1 MTQNR
6 DDAGDNGQ
14 RQDGDDR
21 VSGDHAGEGGTDQR
35 ASDEQAARNRLDA
48 LRRAVALK
56 RLRATGAQANADAT
70 AIVRIDRDGPLPLS
84 WGQRRLW
91 FLHRLGGAGGD
102 AYRIGAALRLLGPL
116 RGDALQGTLSDLTA
130 RHEILRSRILDRDG
144 EPELTIVDAADF
156 ALAQSDLSGVG
167 DDGERESRLRELCG
181 EETGMPFDLQREAPM
196 RARLIRLGDD
206 DHVLVMTQHHIVS
219 DGWSIGILVRELAA
233 LYAARLDA
241 LPDPLPPLPLQYVDF
256 AAWQR
261 ERLHGDGF
269 DAALSAWRQ
278 VLDGA
283 PLLSTLPGDFA
294 RSGVA
299 RHRGARVVIGWPQTV
314 SAAVRALAA
323 RCGATPFAVI
333 LAAWNVLLAR
343 MSGQRDLVVGM
354 PVAHR
359 PRTELEGLIGFF
371 VDTLPVRVRLDEG
384 IGAERLVRAV
394 HDELLS
400 CFERQEVPFD
410 RIVDALRPQR
420 ALGHGPLFQTLVSLN
435 NTPSATLRLGRL
447 RIEDFP
453 LEQQTASH
461 DLVLNLSEAADG
473 LVGSLTYDAD
483 LYRHASVERWADYLQ
498 RLLLEMARDPAAPV
512 DALALLPSSERSLL
526 LEGFN
531 ATDRAYPPM
540 ATLHAGFEAQ
550 ARTTP
555 DAVAVE
561 FEGSQLTYAELNA
574 QANRLAHTL
583 LARGVRPDDRIGL
596 CVERGLA
603 MTVGLL
609 GILKSGAAYVPLD
622 PSLPAQRVQAMVADC
637 RPKLVLTDAAGAA
650 LLSAELL
657 ASEAVLRVDEPRSW
671 SGIETDPDA
680 QALGLK
686 PDHLAYVIYTSGS
699 TGTPKGAMNQHDG
712 VCNRLQWAR
721 EVFGVG
727 PDDRVLQKTPF
738 GFDVSVWEF
747 FLTWSVG
754 ARLVLARPGGHQDPA
769 YLSELIERSGTTV
782 LHFVP
787 SMLDAYLR
795 HGREGS
801 LSGVRAVLCSGEA
814 LSGELRDRFL
824 SAYPQVALYNLYGP
838 TEAAV
843 DVTWWTCAAGESG
856 AVPIGRPAPN
866 VRMYVLDSGL
876 RPVPLGAV
884 GELYIGGVQVGRG
897 YWNQPELTSH
907 RFIENPFV
915 TGDRLYRTG
924 DLGRWREDGA
934 LEYLGRNDFQVK
946 LRGFRIE
953 LGEIESALRQCEG
966 VREAVVSAHTDDG
979 GGEPRLVAYIEG
991 EPLQVAALRQALGER
1006 LPEYMVPALYVA
1018 VTQWPLSAN
1027 GKLDR
1032 SRLPTPDSA
1041 TYAQRD
1047 YAAPEGEAEQALA
1060 RIWSQ
1065 VLNVPR
1071 VGRHD
1076 NFFELGGD
1084 SMRILRLV
1092 EPLARAGWR
1101 LQVGDVFSAPE
1112 LSALAR
1118 RMTLDDASEAAVAV
1132 PPNLIPADA
1141 DRIEPHML
1149 PLIAL
1154 PQASID
1160 AIAAAVPGGASN
1172 IQDIYPLAP
1181 LQEGILFHHLLQTQ
1195 GDTYL
1200 LRAVIGFDSRAR
1212 LNGFLRELQ
1221 ATIDSHDVLRTV
1233 ACWEGVP
1240 EPVQVVLRRATLQL
1254 EQIAAQPGQT
1264 PRAALEAHTDPARL
1278 RLDLR
1283 HGPLL
1288 RAYAIADE
1296 GGEWLLALVNH
1307 HFISDHITLAAVVE
1321 EIAMRLAG
1329 KGAQLPAAVP
1339 FREFI
1344 ARARLS
1350 GSADHEAY
1358 FRRTLGDVEEPTA
1371 PFAILDVRDAGAAA
1385 TESRQPL
1392 REELA
1397 LRLHRLARARGVP
1410 LSAFLHAAWALTLAA
1425 CTGRRD
1431 VVFGSV
1437 LSGRMREAGAA
1448 RALGVFINTLP
1459 LRIALDGVD
1468 ANALVERT
1476 RQALAELLRHEQA
1489 SLALAQ
1495 RCSGVEAPLPLFT
1508 ALLNVRHAGSGS
1520 ELDSQ
1525 PDQQAN
1531 AGLQGLRVHAGRER
1545 SNYPLTLS
1553 VDLAGQAITLVAMCA
1568 PGIDAAA
1575 MAERYAY
1582 AIERLLAAVE
1592 CDDPTPA
1599 HALPVL
1605 PPRERARLV
1614 DEFNATAVPYRR
1626 DDLIHAGFER
1636 QARLRSDA
1644 IAVIADGG
1652 SCSYGELNA
1661 RANRIAHRLLAMGV
1675 RPGERIAICAERG
1688 VAMVAALLGILKAG
1702 GAYVPLDPAYPPDRL
1717 AYMLEDAAPVA
1728 LLADGH
1734 LLDDPGVLGLAA
1746 LDASDPPM
1754 QVLRLD
1760 DERAVAAYPDHDPD
1774 AASLG
1779 IVSDQLAY
1787 VIYTSGSTGLPKGV
1801 MVQHRPAVNLFEWVE
1816 RSFGVGADDTLL
1828 FTTSLCFDLSV
1839 YDLFGILGSGGRVRV
1854 ATREEVADPRAL
1866 IRILREER
1874 IAFWDSAPAVFAQL
1888 VPFLQDGVQSP
1899 WLRLAFFSGDWIALE
1914 LPDAVRAAF
1923 PNCQPIGLG
1932 GATEAVV
1939 WSNYFPIG
1947 RVDPAWPS
1955 IPYGRPIQNARYYVL
1970 DADLNPVPEG
1980 VAGDLYIGG
1989 ECLSAGYFRREALTA
2004 ERYLSD
2010 PFVAHD
2016 PQARM
2021 YRTGDRARHR
2031 GDGQLEFLGRLDS
2044 QVKIRGF
2051 RIELGEIEAQLLD
2064 ADDAHA
2070 ALVEV
2075 REFAPGDRRL
2085 VAYVVPV
2092 DPAAWS
2098 AAATRDRLATRL
2110 PDYMMPSAFVVLD
2123 ALPLTSNGKVD
2134 RAALP
2139 MPDGQDTVV
2148 RRAYAAPRG
2157 EDETALAEAWSAVLG
2172 IDEIGRHDSFFE
2184 LGGHSL
2190 SAIALIERLRHG
2202 GRVLD
2207 VRAVF
2212 DTPELARMAARLRT
2226 LDGTQA
2232 SDAFAADA
2240 SGIAVDTTR
2249 IEPHMLD
2256 LVVLDQAR
2264 IDAVVAVVDGG
2275 AGNVQDMYP
2284 LAPLQEGILFH
2295 HLLGG
2300 SGDAYL
2306 LRTVIA
2312 FDSDAQADAFLDA
2325 LQAVIDRHD
2334 ILRTALH
2341 WEGVETPLQVVRR
2354 QAVLPRIDHGR
2365 MADAQAATAA
2375 LLAATDPDRTRLDL
2389 RRAPLL
2395 AAHRVHAADSGECL
2409 LGLLAHHAVCDHVTL
2424 AMMMRE
2430 VLALMSGDALP
2441 RPLPYRRFI
2450 AHTLS
2455 VPRQAHEAYFR
2466 ARLADLAE
2474 PTLPFGAT
2482 DVRGD
2487 GSALREAT
2495 ERLPRALSEALR
2507 ARAQRIGVLPA
2518 ALFHLAWARVLAACV
2533 DRDDVVFGT
2542 VLSGRLQGVAGSD
2555 RALGVFINTLPVRVR
2570 LHASDVGADAAANVD
2585 AALRSMQDE
2594 LNALLAH
2601 EQAPL
2606 SLAQRCSAVAPPTPL
2621 FSSLLNYRRGEAADA
2636 RAAEALARQGIRL
2649 VAGGERTNYPIAIAV
2664 DDTDEG
2670 FSILAQCSNS
2680 AAAADPGRLIG
2691 YLRTAL
2697 EVLASDQGADGVLPS
2712 SERSL
2717 LLETFNATDRAYP
2730 PMATLHAGFEAQAR
2744 TAPDAVAV
2752 EFEGSQLTYGELN
2765 AQANR
2770 LAHTLLAHGVR
2781 PDDRIGLCVERGLAM
2796 TVGLLGI
2803 LKSGA
2808 AYVPLDPSLP
2818 AQRVQAMVD
2827 DCRPR
2832 LVLADAVGAALLAAD
2847 SPASETM
2854 LRLDEPESW
2863 SLIETDPD
2871 ARALGLKPDHLAY
2884 VIYTSGS
2891 TGTPKGAMNQ
2901 HDGVCN
2907 RLQWAREVFGVG
2919 PNDRVLQKTPFGF
2932 DVSVWEFFLT
2942 WSVGARLV
2950 LARPGGHQD
2959 PAYLSELIE
2968 RSGTT
2973 VLHFVPSMLDAY
2985 LRHGREGSLSNV
2997 RAVLC
3002 SGEALSGELRD
3013 RFLSAYP
3020 QVALHNLY
3028 GPTEA
3033 AVDVTW
3039 WTCEAGDSGA
3049 VPIGRPAPNVRM
3061 YVLDSGLRPV
3071 PLGAVGELYI
3081 GGVQVGRGYWNQP
3094 ELTSQRF
3101 IDSPFVAGDRLY
3113 RTGDLGRWRE
3123 DGALEYLGRNDFQVK
3138 LRGFRIEL
3146 GEIETALRQCEGV
3159 REAVLCAHAD
3169 GSGEPRLVA
3178 YVEGEPLQ
3186 VAALR
3191 QMLSERLPEYMVP
3204 ALYVAVAEWPLS
3216 ANGKLDRSRLPAP
3229 DSVAYAQRDYAEPEG
3244 EAEQALARI
3253 WSQVLNVSRVGR
3265 HDNFFELG
3273 GDSIRSI
3280 AVVAKAR
3287 EQAMEF
3293 SIADLFRTPT
3303 IAELSPGVRSVE
3315 ASTER
3320 LRPRALTAADTARLP
3335 DGIEAAYAATLLQQG
3350 MIFHAQ
3356 LARAEGAY
3364 HDVFSYELELP
3375 GWSET
3380 SMREALDAAMR
3391 RHPALRTGFV
3401 HGGYSEPLQL
3411 VHARAP
3417 VPLEVVDLR
3426 PQDANARAAT
3436 VAAFVARERGRDF
3449 DLERPPLWRV
3459 FVHRLD
3465 ERRIQYTM
3473 SFHHAILD
3481 GWSVA
3486 LMQTEV
3492 FAGYLRALTGGDT
3505 GQPEPRRL
3513 QVSPADAVALEQAA
3527 LDDPRQAAFW
3537 RSALEGFQR
3546 GVLPAHD
3553 AGAHASGSYHA
3564 EALEISADHERG
3576 LRDLANTLGVPVRTL
3591 LLSVHLRVLASLC
3604 GGQDVTT
3611 GLVSN
3616 VRPESADGDRALGLF
3631 LNTLPLRARMAPG
3644 RWRDLVLQVRE
3655 AELGAIE
3662 HRYYPY
3668 FRLHREQGGEAL
3680 FETIFNYVN
3689 FHAYDALEN
3698 AGLRLLGS
3706 RVHEW
3711 TGYPLDV
3718 SFSHTGG
3725 RLLLQVIVDPA
3736 RLSPTQAARIA
3747 GYLREAI
3754 GALVSRPDAD
3764 HAAHRLYAP
3773 DEAERLRGWEQ
3784 GPTLPDDDA
3793 PATVHA
3799 GVEARVRACPDSDAI
3814 VDGERRLSYAELDA
3828 GAERVARR
3836 LRALGAGPGRYV
3848 ALVMG
3853 RGADQIVAML
3863 GVLKAGAAYVPIDPV
3878 YPDARIADMLADCGP
3893 AVAIAQAA
3901 IMERWGRVAG
3911 GEDIPLLLI
3920 EDACAPIE
3928 AMDTL
3933 SDMDAAA
3940 SASDAAYVI
3949 YTSGS
3954 TGRPK
3959 GVVVEHRNVVHLIR
3973 NHLIRCGLSAED
3985 RVMHYAS
3992 CSFDTSVEEI
4002 FPALWAGATI
4012 VVRPAALV
4020 VPDADFE
4027 RFLRDQRISVAD
4039 LPTAFWHRWVQASTR
4054 GDLDRPAIGSDLRLV
4069 VVGGEKAEPA
4079 ALAQWRDLPA
4089 TAATRWL
4096 NTYGPTEATVY
4107 ATAHAL
4113 DCAAAAQAWD
4123 GGIGRPIAGVRVRV
4137 VDAYGQTAPVGAAGE
4152 LWIGGDGV
4160 ARGYLDRPALTDEKF
4175 LRDADGSRWY
4185 RSGDIARWR
4194 HDGHLEFLGRDD
4206 GQTKLRGYR
4215 IELGEIEAALLAC
4228 SAVRDA
4234 AVTVRRDGDGEPR
4247 IVAYVVL
4254 ASDQAMDTRGLRDA
4268 LAARLPEYMLP
4279 AAFVALESIPLLASG
4294 KLDKAALPAPTGA
4307 AGLVAYAAPAA
4318 GVESAIAAIWSEML
4332 GVERVGRDDHFFEL
4346 GGHSLMIVG
4355 MIERLREQGIVLD
4368 VQTVFAVPRLAEL
4381 AARAIEASTAD
4392 SDVASA
4398 PSNPLQ
4404 AGAQRIVPA
4413 LLPLVD
4419 MDQADIDALVAAVPG
4434 GADNIQD
4441 VYPLGT
4447 LQTGI
4452 LFHHLIQREGDPY
4465 LLRYVVRID
4474 GRARLDSLLAH
4485 LQHVIDRHDALR
4497 TGVHWESLLQP
4508 VQVVQ
4513 RRAQLPAI
4521 ELQLDAAED
4530 GTEQMFRLTD
4540 PRVARKDLRIA
4551 PLLEARYARD
4561 PGNAADGWL
4570 LAILVH
4576 HMVSDHV
4583 SQNLILGEVDLLL
4596 RDRADLLQ
4604 PPAPYR
4610 DFIAAQR
4617 STSAAEQRRYFE
4629 ERFADFV
4636 EPTIVFGVPEVRGSG
4651 HSVVAVHEPV
4661 SPALAAGVRANA
4673 QRLGVAPAVL
4683 FHIAWARCLSVLT
4696 GSGDVAF
4703 GTVLSGRLQ
4712 GIRGSG
4718 RAMGV
4723 FINTLPVRFQLDG
4736 LSLRAAVELAFGE
4749 LSAILRHEQAP
4760 LALAQRCSP
4769 TGSRSPLFNTL
4780 FNYRHS
4786 PIGDAQQLARA
4797 RETWQ
4802 GIELVLG
4809 EERTNYPVAVS
4820 VDDQG
4825 AGHGFVVSVQCVA
4838 GIDPAAVCM
4847 MMQTAMANLVAAL
4860 ASDPERALSSIAI
4873 DAGLDGDAS
4882 TTVANN
4888 EVSA

>member
-21 VSGDHAGEGGTDQR
+21 VRGDHAGDGVADQGG
-35 ASDEQAARNRLDA
+35 AGEHAARNRLDA

-56 RLRATGAQANADAT
+56 RLRATSAQTDADAT
-70 AIVRIDRDGPLPLS
+70 GIARIDRDGALPLS

-116 RGDALQGTLSDLTA
+116 RGDALQGALSDLTA

-156 ALAQSDLSGVG
+156 ALAQSDLSGVA
-167 DDGERESRLRELCG
+167 DAGERESRLRELCA
-181 EETGMPFDLQREAPM
+181 EEAGMPFDLQREAPM
-196 RARLIRLGDD
+196 RARLIRLADE

-219 DGWSIGILVRELAA
+219 DAWSIGIAVRELAT
-233 LYAARLDA
+233 LYAARLDGA
-241 LPDPLPPLPLQYVDF
+241 PCPLPPLPLQYVDF

-261 ERLHGDGF
+261 GRLHGEGF
-269 DAALSAWRQ
+269 EAALSAWKQ
-278 VLDGA
+278 ALDGA
-283 PLLSTLPGDFA
+283 PLLSTLPGDVA

-299 RHRGARVVIGWPQTV
+299 RHRGARVVIDWPQAV
-314 SAAVRALAA
+314 SAAVRSLAS

-371 VDTLPVRVRLDEG
+371 VDTLPVRLRLDEG
-384 IGAERLVRAV
+384 IDAGRLVRAV
-394 HDELLS
+394 HEELLA

-410 RIVDALRPQR
+410 RIVDAVRPQR

-435 NTPSATLRLGRL
+435 NTPSATLQLGRL

-461 DLVLNLSEAADG
+461 DLVLNLSETADG

-483 LYRHASVERWADYLQ
+483 LYRHGSVERWADYLQ

-512 DALALLPSSERSLL
+512 DMLALLPPSERSLL
-526 LEGFN
+526 LEEFN
-531 ATDRAYPPM
+531 ATDRVYPPLP
-540 ATLHAGFEAQ
+540 TLHAGFEAQ
-550 ARTTP
+550 ARTAP

-561 FEGSQLTYAELNA
+561 FEGSQLTYGELNA

-583 LARGVRPDDRIGL
+583 LAQGVRPDDRIGL

-603 MTVGLL
+603 MTIGLL

-622 PSLPAQRVQAMVADC
+622 PSLPAQRVRAMVSDC
-637 RPKLVLTDAAGAA
+637 RTRLVLADAAGAQ
-650 LLSAELL
+650 LLQQL
-657 ASEAVLRVDEPRSW
+657 SEAVLRLDEPESW
-671 SGIETDPDA
+671 SLVETDPDA

-721 EVFGVG
+721 EVFGLSSQ
-727 PDDRVLQKTPF
+727 DRVLQKTPF

-747 FLTWSVG
+747 FLTWTVG

-795 HGREGS
+795 HAREGS

-824 SAYPQVALYNLYGP
+824 SAYPQVELHNLYGP

-843 DVTWWTCAAGESG
+843 DVTWWTCTAGESG

-866 VRMYVLDSGL
+866 VRMYVLDGGL

-897 YWNQPELTSH
+897 YWNQPELTSQ
-907 RFIENPFV
+907 RFIDSPFV
-915 TGDRLYRTG
+915 AGDRLYRTG

-934 LEYLGRNDFQVK
+934 LDYLGRNDFQVK

-966 VREAVVSAHTDDG
+966 VREAVVCAHADG
-979 GGEPRLVAYIEG
+979 SGEPRLVAYIEG
-991 EPLQVAALRQALGER
+991 EPLQVAELRQALGAR

-1018 VTQWPLSAN
+1018 VSQWPLSAN

-1032 SRLPTPDSA
+1032 SRLPAPDSA
-1041 TYAQRD
+1041 AYAQRD
-1047 YAAPEGEAEQALA
+1047 YAEPEGKAEQALA

-1071 VGRHD
+1071 IGRHD

-1092 EPLARAGWR
+1092 EPLSREGWR

-1112 LSALAR
+1112 LAALAR
-1118 RMTLDDASEAAVAV
+1118 CMTVDDASEPAVAV

-1141 DRIEPHML
+1141 EYIEPHML

-1154 PQASID
+1154 SQAGID
-1160 AIAAAVPGGASN
+1160 AIAAAVPGGARN

-1212 LNGFLRELQ
+1212 LDGFLRELQ

-1240 EPVQVVLRRATLQL
+1240 EPVQVVLRRASLPL
-1254 EQIAAQPGQT
+1254 EEIAAVPGQT
-1264 PRAALEAHTDPARL
+1264 PRAALEAHTDPSRL

-1283 HGPLL
+1283 QGPLL

-1307 HFISDHITLAAVVE
+1307 HFISDHITLAAVVD

-1344 ARARLS
+1344 ARTRLS

-1371 PFAILDVRDAGAAA
+1371 PFAIVDVRDAGAAA
-1385 TESRQPL
+1385 TEVRHPL
-1392 REELA
+1392 REEIA
-1397 LRLHRLARARGVP
+1397 LRLHRLARARGLP
-1410 LSAFLHAAWALTLAA
+1410 LSAFLHAAWAMTLAA

-1459 LRIALDGVD
+1459 LRIALEGVD
-1468 ANALVERT
+1468 ANALIERT

-1508 ALLNVRHAGSGS
+1508 ALLNVRHGGPGS
-1520 ELDSQ
+1520 ELESELGHE
-1525 PDQQAN
+1525 AN

-1545 SNYPLTLS
+1545 SNYPLTVS

-1614 DEFNATAVPYRR
+1614 DTFNATAAPYRR

-1636 QARLRSDA
+1636 QARLRPDA
-1644 IAVIADGG
+1644 IALIADGRTCG
-1652 SCSYGELNA
+1652 YGELNA

-1675 RPGERIAICAERG
+1675 RPGERVAICAERG

-1728 LLADGH
+1728 LVADGR
-1734 LLDDPGVLGLAA
+1734 LLDDPGVLGQAA
-1746 LDASDPPM
+1746 FDASDPPM

-1760 DERAVAAYPDHDPD
+1760 DERALAGYCDRDPD
-1774 AASLG
+1774 AAALG

-1801 MVQHRPAVNLFEWVE
+1801 MVQHRPAINLFEWVE

-1839 YDLFGILGSGGRVRV
+1839 YDLFGILASGGRVRV

-1866 IRILREER
+1866 VRILREER
-1874 IAFWDSAPAVFAQL
+1874 ITFWDSAPAVFAQL
-1888 VPFLQDGVQSP
+1888 VPYLHDGVQSP

-1923 PNCQPIGLG
+1923 PNCRPIGLG

-1980 VAGDLYIGG
+1980 VPGDLYIGG

-2010 PFVAHD
+2010 PFLAHD

-2031 GDGQLEFLGRLDS
+2031 GDGELEFLGRLDS

-2064 ADDAHA
+2064 AGDAHA

-2098 AAATRDRLATRL
+2098 AAATRDRLAARL
-2110 PDYMMPSAFVVLD
+2110 PDYMMPSAFVLLD
-2123 ALPLTSNGKVD
+2123 ALPLTANGKVD

-2139 MPDGQDTVV
+2139 MPEGQDAVV
-2148 RRAYAAPRG
+2148 RRAYAAPQG
-2157 EDETALAEAWSAVLG
+2157 IEETILAEAWAAVLG
-2172 IDEIGRHDSFFE
+2172 IDAVGRHDSFFE

-2202 GRVLD
+2202 GRALD

-2212 DTPELARMAARLRT
+2212 DTPELARMAARLRA
-2226 LDGTQA
+2226 LDSAQA
-2232 SDAFAADA
+2232 SDALAADT
-2240 SGIAVDTTR
+2240 SGIAVDAAR
-2249 IEPHMLD
+2249 IEPQMLD
-2256 LVVLDQAR
+2256 LVTLDQAR
-2264 IDAVVAVVDGG
+2264 IDTLVAAVDGG
-2275 AGNVQDMYP
+2275 VGNVQDIYP

-2312 FDSDAQADAFLDA
+2312 LDSDAQADAFLDA

-2341 WEGVETPLQVVRR
+2341 WEGVEAPLQVVRR
-2354 QAVLPRIDHGR
+2354 QATLPRIDHGR

-2375 LLAATDPDRTRLDL
+2375 LLVATDPDRIRLDL

-2395 AAHRVHAADSGECL
+2395 AAHRVQVADSGECL

-2430 VLALMSGDALP
+2430 VLALMSGDELP

-2474 PTLPFGAT
+2474 PTLPFGAS

-2487 GSALREAT
+2487 GSALREAS
-2495 ERLPRALSEALR
+2495 ERLPSALSEALR

-2570 LHASDVGADAAANVD
+2570 LNDPGIGADDAASGD
-2585 AALRSMQDE
+2585 AALRAMQDE

-2636 RAAEALARQGIRL
+2636 RAAEALARQGMRL

-2670 FSILAQCSNS
+2670 FSILAQCSHS
-2680 AAAADPGRLIG
+2680 AAAADPRRLIG

-2697 EVLASDQGADGVLPS
+2697 EALASGQRVDDVLPLA
-2712 SERSL
+2712 ERSL
-2717 LLETFNATDRAYP
+2717 LLDEFNATDRVYP
-2730 PMATLHAGFEAQAR
+2730 PLPTLHAGFEAQAR

-2765 AQANR
+2765 ARANR
-2770 LAHTLLAHGVR
+2770 LAHTLLAQGVR
-2781 PDDRIGLCVERGLAM
+2781 PDDRIGLCVERSLAM
-2796 TVGLLGI
+2796 TIGLLGI

-2818 AQRVQAMVD
+2818 AQRVRAMMV

-2832 LVLADAVGAALLAAD
+2832 LVLADAAGAQLLEQL
-2847 SPASETM
+2847 SEAV

-2863 SLIETDPD
+2863 SLVETDPD
-2871 ARALGLKPDHLAY
+2871 AQALGLKPDHLAY

-2907 RLQWAREVFGVG
+2907 RLHWAREAFGVG
-2919 PNDRVLQKTPFGF
+2919 PSDRVLQKTPFGF

-2942 WSVGARLV
+2942 WTVGARLV

-2985 LRHGREGSLSNV
+2985 LRHAREGSLSGV

-3020 QVALHNLY
+3020 QVELHNLY

-3039 WTCEAGDSGA
+3039 WTCTAGESGA

-3061 YVLDSGLRPV
+3061 YVLDGGLRPV

-3101 IDSPFVAGDRLY
+3101 VESPFIAGDRLY

-3138 LRGFRIEL
+3138 LRGYRIEL
-3146 GEIETALRQCEGV
+3146 GEIESALRQCDGV
-3159 REAVLCAHAD
+3159 REAVVCAHAD

-3178 YVEGEPLQ
+3178 YIEGEPLQ
-3186 VAALR
+3186 VAELR
-3191 QMLSERLPEYMVP
+3191 QALGARLPEYMVP
-3204 ALYVAVAEWPLS
+3204 ALYVAVTQWPLS

-3229 DSVAYAQRDYAEPEG
+3229 DSATYAQRDYAEPEG

-3253 WSQVLNVSRVGR
+3253 WSQVLNVPRVGR

-3287 EQAMEF
+3287 EHAMEF

-3303 IAELSPGVRSVE
+3303 IADLSLGVRAVE
-3315 ASTER
+3315 VSAER
-3320 LRPRALTAADTARLP
+3320 PQPRALTASDAARLP

-3375 GWSET
+3375 SWSET
-3380 SMREALDAAMR
+3380 SMREALDAVTR
-3391 RHPALRTGFV
+3391 RHRALRTGFV

-3411 VHARAP
+3411 VYAQAR

-3426 PQDANARAAT
+3426 AQDADARAAT
-3436 VAAFVARERGRDF
+3436 VAAFVAHERGRDF

-3459 FVHRLD
+3459 FVHLLD

-3492 FAGYLRALTGGDT
+3492 FTGYLRALAGGDAVLS
-3505 GQPEPRRL
+3505 EPRPL

-3537 RSALEGFQR
+3537 RTALEGFQR

-3553 AGAHASGSYHA
+3553 GSAHAPGGYHA
-3564 EALEISADHERG
+3564 EALEIPEDHERG

-3604 GGQDVTT
+3604 GSRDVTT

-3616 VRPESADGDRALGLF
+3616 VRPEIADGDRALGLF
-3631 LNTLPLRARMAPG
+3631 LNTLPLRAQMAPG
-3644 RWRDLVLQVRE
+3644 RWRDLVLRVRE

-3668 FRLHREQGGEAL
+3668 FRLHREQGGEPL

-3736 RLSPTQAARIA
+3736 RLSPAQAGRIA
-3747 GYLREAI
+3747 GYLRDAI
-3754 GALVSRPDAD
+3754 AALVARSDAD
-3764 HAAHRLYAP
+3764 HAEYRLCAP
-3773 DEAERLRGWEQ
+3773 DDAERLRAWER
-3784 GPTLPDDDA
+3784 GPSLPDDDA

-3799 GVEARVRACPDSDAI
+3799 GVEARARACPDRDAI
-3814 VDGERRLSYAELDA
+3814 VDGDRTLSYAELDA

-3848 ALVMG
+3848 ALIMG
-3853 RGADQIVAML
+3853 RGVDQIVAML
-3863 GVLKAGAAYVPIDPV
+3863 GVLKSGAAYVPIDPV
-3878 YPDARIADMLADCGP
+3878 YPDARIADMLADCRP
-3893 AVAIAQAA
+3893 TVVIAQDAIAQ
-3901 IMERWGRVAG
+3901 RWGRVAG
-3911 GEDIPLLLI
+3911 DVDAPLLII
-3920 EDACAPIE
+3920 EDACAP
-3928 AMDTL
+3928 
-3933 SDMDAAA
+3933 SDATDALGDGGAAA

-3973 NHLIRCGLSAED
+3973 NHVIQCGLVAAD

-4012 VVRPAALV
+4012 VVRPATLV

-4027 RFLRDQRISVAD
+4027 QFLRDQRISVAD
-4039 LPTAFWHRWVQASTR
+4039 LPTAFWHRWVQASAR
-4054 GDLDRPAIGSDLRLV
+4054 GNGEGPAMGPDLRLV

-4079 ALAQWRDLPA
+4079 ALAQWRALPA
-4089 TAATRWL
+4089 AAATRWL

-4113 DCAAAAQAWD
+4113 NCAAAPRAWD
-4123 GGIGRPIAGVRVRV
+4123 GGIGRPIAGVHVRI
-4137 VDAYGQTAPVGAAGE
+4137 VDAYGQVAPVGAAGE

-4175 LRDADGSRWY
+4175 LRDVDGLRWY

-4228 SAVRDA
+4228 PQVRDA
-4234 AVTVRRDGDGEPR
+4234 AVTVRSDGDGEPR
-4247 IVAYVVL
+4247 IVAYVVP
-4254 ASDQAMDTRGLRDA
+4254 APGETMDTRGLRDA
-4268 LAARLPEYMLP
+4268 LAAQLPEYMLP
-4279 AAFVALESIPLLASG
+4279 AAFVALDSIPLLASG
-4294 KLDKAALPAPTGA
+4294 KLDKAALPAPSGT
-4307 AGLVAYAAPAA
+4307 AGLAAYAAPAA
-4318 GVESAIAAIWSEML
+4318 GVESAIAAIWSDML

-4355 MIERLREQGIVLD
+4355 MIERLREQGIALD

-4381 AARAIEASTAD
+4381 AARALQASTAD
-4392 SDVASA
+4392 ADVASA

-4513 RRAQLPAI
+4513 RRAQLPVI

-4540 PRVARKDLRIA
+4540 PRVARKDLRVA

-4561 PGNAADGWL
+4561 PGDRSDGWL

-4617 STSAAEQRRYFE
+4617 STSADEQRRYFE
-4629 ERFADFV
+4629 QRFADFV

-4661 SPALAAGVRANA
+4661 SPVLAAGVRANA

-4683 FHIAWARCLSVLT
+4683 FHIAWARCLAVLS

-4723 FINTLPVRFQLDG
+4723 FINTLPVRFRLDG

-4786 PIGDAQQLARA
+4786 PIGDEQQLARA

-4838 GIDPAAVCM
+4838 GIDPAAVCA

-4873 DAGLDGDAS
+4873 DAESDGDAS
-4882 TTVANN
+4882 AAVSDN
-4888 EVSA
+4888 EAIA

>member
-6 DDAGDNGQ
+6 GDAGDTGPLTGQ
-14 RQDGDDR
+14 GVAAHERTGPDPIEPGRPEPGRTEPAEDR
-21 VSGDHAGEGGTDQR
+21 LE
-35 ASDEQAARNRLDA
+35 A

-56 RLRATGAQANADAT
+56 RLRAGARAAPTPDG
-70 AIVRIDRDGPLPLS
+70 AIAPIDRDGALPLS

-91 FLHRLGGAGGD
+91 FLHRLGGGDD
-102 AYRIGAALRLLGPL
+102 AYRIGAALRLRGPL
-116 RGDALQGTLSDLTA
+116 REDALQGALSDVTA
-130 RHEILRSRILDRDG
+130 RHEILRSRILDRGG
-144 EPELTIVDAADF
+144 EPELSIVAAADF
-156 ALAQSDLSGVG
+156 ALARSDLA
-167 DDGERESRLRELCG
+167 DIDPAERESRLHRLC
-181 EETGMPFDLQREAPM
+181 EEEAGLPFDLQHEPPM
-196 RARLIRLGDD
+196 RARLIRLDEQ
-206 DHVLVMTQHHIVS
+206 DHVLVLTQHHIVS
-219 DGWSIGILVRELAA
+219 DGWSIGILVREVAA
-233 LYAARLDA
+233 LYAARLHGA
-241 LPDPLPPLPLQYVDF
+241 PASLAPLAVQYLDF
-256 AAWQR
+256 AAW
-261 ERLHGDGF
+261 ERGRLRGEAF
-269 DAALSAWRQ
+269 DAALSAWTQ
-278 VLDGA
+278 ALDGA
-283 PLLSTLPGDFA
+283 PALSTLPGDSA
-294 RSGVA
+294 RPALA
-299 RHRGARVVIGWPQTV
+299 RHRGARVIVRWPQSV
-314 SAAVRALAA
+314 SAAVRALAT
-323 RCGATPFAVI
+323 RCGATPYAVI
-333 LAAWNVLLAR
+333 LAAWTVLLAR

-371 VDTLPVRVRLDEG
+371 VDTLPVRTRLADG
-384 IGAERLVRAV
+384 IAAQALVRAV
-394 HDELLS
+394 HQELLA
-400 CFERQEVPFD
+400 CLERQDVPFD
-410 RIVDALRPQR
+410 RIVDAVRPQR
-420 ALGHGPLFQTLVSLN
+420 ALGHSPLFQTLVSLN
-435 NTPSATLRLGRL
+435 NTPAATLRLGEL
-447 RIEDFP
+447 RIDEFA
-453 LEQQTASH
+453 LEPRSASH
-461 DLVLNLSEAADG
+461 DLILNLSESADG
-473 LVGSLTYDAD
+473 FAGGLVYDAD
-483 LYRHASVERWADYLQ
+483 LYRRSSVERWAGYLE
-498 RLLLEMARDPAAPV
+498 RLLLEMADAPATPV
-512 DALALLPSSERSLL
+512 DALTLLPPSERKRL
-526 LEGFN
+526 LEDFN
-531 ATDRAYPPM
+531 ATERAYPPL

-550 ARTTP
+550 ARSNP
-555 DAVAVE
+555 DAIAVE
-561 FEGSQLTYAELNA
+561 FEGTQLSYGELNA

-583 LARGVRPDDRIGL
+583 LAQGVRPDDRIGL

-609 GILKSGAAYVPLD
+609 GILKAGAAYVPLD
-622 PSLPAQRVQAMVADC
+622 PSWPAQRVQAMRADC
-637 RPKLVLTDAAGAA
+637 EPRLVLADAAGAA
-650 LLSAELL
+650 VVGQGT
-657 ASEAVLRVDEPRSW
+657 VLRLDQPAAW
-671 SGIETDPDA
+671 SAQETDPDA
-680 QALGLK
+680 QALGLT
-686 PDHLAYVIYTSGS
+686 PQHLAYVIYTSGS

-721 EVFGVG
+721 EVFGL
-727 PDDRVLQKTPF
+727 DARDRVLQKTPF

-747 FLTWSVG
+747 FLTWTVG

-769 YLSELIERSGTTV
+769 YLAELIETSGTTV

-787 SMLDAYLR
+787 SMLDVYLR
-795 HGREGS
+795 HARPGS
-801 LSGVRAVLCSGEA
+801 LAGVRAVLCSGEA

-824 SAYPQVALYNLYGP
+824 SAFPQVALHNLYGP

-843 DVTWWTCAAGESG
+843 DVTWWTCKAGEQG
-856 AVPIGRPAPN
+856 PVPIGHPAAN

-897 YWNQPELTSH
+897 YLNRPELSAE
-907 RFIENPFV
+907 RFIDSPFV
-915 TGDRLYRTG
+915 AGDRLYRTG
-924 DLGRWREDGA
+924 DLARWRDDGA
-934 LEYLGRNDFQVK
+934 LDYLGRNDFQVK
-946 LRGFRIE
+946 LRGLRIE
-953 LGEIESALRQCEG
+953 LGEIESALRQCAG
-966 VREAVVSAHTDDG
+966 VREAVVSAQADG
-979 GGEPRLVAYIEG
+979 SGEPRLVAYVEC
-991 EPLQVAALRQALGER
+991 ERLDVPALRQALGAV
-1006 LPEYMVPALYVA
+1006 LPDYMVPSLYVA
-1018 VTQWPLSAN
+1018 MAQWPLSAN

-1032 SRLPTPDSA
+1032 SRLP
-1041 TYAQRD
+1041 
-1047 YAAPEGEAEQALA
+1047 APEAGAYVQREYAEPEGAAEQALA
-1060 RIWSQ
+1060 QVWSQ
-1065 VLNVPR
+1065 VLDVPQ

-1092 EPLARAGWR
+1092 EPLAQAGWR
-1101 LQVGDVFSAPE
+1101 LQVGDVFAAPE
-1112 LSALAR
+1112 LAALAR
-1118 RMTLDDASEAAVAV
+1118 RMTPDAAEPALVV
-1132 PPNLIPADA
+1132 PPNRIPDDA
-1141 DRIEPHML
+1141 ERIEPGML
-1149 PLIAL
+1149 PLIEL
-1154 PQASID
+1154 SQAGID
-1160 AIAAAVPGGASN
+1160 AIAAAVPGGARN

-1181 LQEGILFHHLLQTQ
+1181 LQEGILFHHLLQTR

-1200 LRAVIGFDSRAR
+1200 LRALIGFDSRAC
-1212 LNGFLRELQ
+1212 LDGFLRELQ

-1240 EPVQVVLRRATLQL
+1240 EPVQVVLRRARLSL
-1254 EQIAAQPGQT
+1254 EELAPVPGQA
-1264 PRAALEAHTDPARL
+1264 PRASLETHTDPTRL

-1283 HGPLL
+1283 QGPLL
-1288 RAYAIADE
+1288 RAYATPDE
-1296 GGEWLLALVNH
+1296 HGGWLLALVNH

-1321 EIAMRLAG
+1321 EIGMRLAG
-1329 KGAQLPAAVP
+1329 RAGELPAAVP
-1339 FREFI
+1339 FRNFV
-1344 ARARLS
+1344 ARARLA
-1350 GSADHEAY
+1350 GSAGHEAY
-1358 FRRTLGDVEEPTA
+1358 FRRRLGDVEEPTA

-1385 TESRQPL
+1385 TESRLPL
-1392 REELA
+1392 REEVA

-1410 LSAFLHAAWALTLAA
+1410 VSAFLHAAWAMTLAA

-1459 LRIALDGVD
+1459 LRIVLDGGD
-1468 ANALVERT
+1468 AVALVEHT
-1476 RQALAELLRHEQA
+1476 REALAELLRHEQA

-1495 RCSGVEAPLPLFT
+1495 RCSGVEAPMPLFT
-1508 ALLNVRHAGSGS
+1508 ALLNVRHGAAEAGG
-1520 ELDSQ
+1520 D
-1525 PDQQAN
+1525 
-1531 AGLQGLRVHAGRER
+1531 AGLQGLRLHAGRER

-1553 VDLAGQAITLVAMCA
+1553 VDLAGHAVALVAMCA

-1575 MAERYAY
+1575 MAERYAC

-1592 CDDPTPA
+1592 SGDPTPA

-1605 PPRERARLV
+1605 PAPERAQLV
-1614 DEFNATAVPYRR
+1614 DAFNATAVAYRR
-1626 DDLIHAGFER
+1626 DDLIHSGFER
-1636 QARLRSDA
+1636 QARLRPDA
-1644 IAVIADGG
+1644 VAVIAGG
-1652 SCSYGELNA
+1652 QACGYGELNA
-1661 RANRIAHRLLAMGV
+1661 RANRIAHRLLAMGL
-1675 RPGERIAICAERG
+1675 RPGERVAICAERG
-1688 VAMVAALLGILKAG
+1688 IAMVAALLGILKAG
-1702 GAYVPLDPAYPPDRL
+1702 GAYLPLDPAYPPNRL
-1717 AYMLEDAAPVA
+1717 AYMLEDGAPAV
-1728 LLADGH
+1728 LVADGH
-1734 LLDDPGVLGLAA
+1734 LLDDPAVLGSAVPETIRAQL
-1746 LDASDPPM
+1746 

-1760 DERAVAAYPDHDPD
+1760 DENALAGGPEHDPD
-1774 AASLG
+1774 AAALG
-1779 IVSDQLAY
+1779 IVSTQLAY
-1787 VIYTSGSTGLPKGV
+1787 LIYTSGSTGLPKGV

-1839 YDLFGILGSGGRVRV
+1839 YDIFGILWSGGRVRI
-1854 ATREEVADPRAL
+1854 AAREEVADPRAL
-1866 IRILREER
+1866 IAILREER
-1874 IAFWDSAPAVFAQL
+1874 ITFWDSAPAVFSQL
-1888 VPFLQDGVQSP
+1888 VPHLHGGAPSP
-1899 WLRLAFFSGDWIALE
+1899 WLRLAFFSGDWIPLE

-1923 PNCQPIGLG
+1923 PNCRPIGLG

-1947 RVDPAWPS
+1947 RVDPSWPS

-1980 VAGDLYIGG
+1980 VPGDLYIGG

-2004 ERYLSD
+2004 ERYLHD
-2010 PFVAHD
+2010 PFVA
-2016 PQARM
+2016 QAADAQTPPRM

-2064 ADDAHA
+2064 AGDTHA

-2085 VAYVVPV
+2085 IAYVVPV
-2092 DPAAWS
+2092 DAAAWS
-2098 AAATRDRLATRL
+2098 AAATRDRLAARL
-2110 PDYMMPSAFVVLD
+2110 PDYMLPSAFVVLA

-2139 MPDGQDTVV
+2139 MPDEGAAAI
-2148 RRAYAAPRG
+2148 RRAYAAPQG
-2157 EDETALAEAWSAVLG
+2157 AQETALAEAWAAVLG
-2172 IDEIGRHDSFFE
+2172 LDAVGRHDSFFE

-2190 SAIALIERLRHG
+2190 SAIALIERLRQAGH
-2202 GRVLD
+2202 VLD

-2212 DTPELARMAARLRT
+2212 EMPVLAGMATRLRMT
-2226 LDGTQA
+2226 AGA
-2232 SDAFAADA
+2232 DAPDPSAADR
-2240 SGIAVDTTR
+2240 SGIPPGTTR
-2249 IEPHMLD
+2249 IEPAMLD
-2256 LVVLDQAR
+2256 LVALDPAR
-2264 IDAVVAVVDGG
+2264 IDAIVATVEGG
-2275 AGNVQDMYP
+2275 AGNVQDIYP

-2300 SGDAYL
+2300 QGDAYL
-2306 LRTVIA
+2306 LRTAIA
-2312 FDSDAQADAFLDA
+2312 FDSAARADAFLDA
-2325 LQAVIDRHD
+2325 MQTVIDRHD
-2334 ILRTALH
+2334 ILRTGLH
-2341 WEGVETPLQVVRR
+2341 WEGVDAPLQVVRR
-2354 QAVLPRIDHGR
+2354 RAELARIDHGR
-2365 MADAQAATAA
+2365 QADLQAASAH

-2395 AAHRVHAADSGECL
+2395 AAHRVQVDDSGECL

-2430 VLALMSGDALP
+2430 VLALLSGADELP
-2441 RPLPYRRFI
+2441 APLPYRRFI
-2450 AHTLS
+2450 AHTLA

-2466 ARLADLAE
+2466 ARLGDVAE
-2474 PTLPFGAT
+2474 PTLPFGAL

-2487 GSALREAT
+2487 GSELREAV
-2495 ERLPRALSEALR
+2495 ERLPAALCEALR
-2507 ARAQRIGVLPA
+2507 ARAQRAGVLPA
-2518 ALFHLAWARVLAACV
+2518 ALFHLAWAQVLAACV

-2570 LHASDVGADAAANVD
+2570 PGEAGADDD
-2585 AALRSMQDE
+2585 AGLRAMQDE

-2621 FSSLLNYRRGEAADA
+2621 FNSLLNYRRGEAADA
-2636 RAAEALARQGIRL
+2636 RAAQALSQQGMRL
-2649 VAGGERTNYPIAIAV
+2649 LAGGERTNYPIAVAV
-2664 DDTDEG
+2664 DDTEEG
-2670 FSILAQCSNS
+2670 FSLLAQCSSS
-2680 AAAADPGRLIG
+2680 APAADPRRLLG

-2697 EVLASDQGADGVLPS
+2697 EALAAGERGYGVLPL
-2712 SERSL
+2712 SERKR
-2717 LLETFNATDRAYP
+2717 LLEDFNATERAYP
-2730 PMATLHAGFEAQAR
+2730 PLATLHAGFEAQAR
-2744 TAPDAVAV
+2744 SNPDAIAV
-2752 EFEGSQLTYGELN
+2752 EFEGTQLSYGELN

-2770 LAHTLLAHGVR
+2770 LAHTLLAQGVR

-2803 LKSGA
+2803 LKAGA
-2808 AYVPLDPSLP
+2808 AYVPLDPSWP
-2818 AQRVQAMVD
+2818 AQRVQAMRA
-2827 DCRPR
+2827 DCEPR
-2832 LVLADAVGAALLAAD
+2832 LVLADAAGAAVVGQG
-2847 SPASETM
+2847 TV
-2854 LRLDEPESW
+2854 LRLDQPAAW
-2863 SLIETDPD
+2863 SAQETDPD
-2871 ARALGLKPDHLAY
+2871 AQALGLTPQHLAY

-2907 RLQWAREVFGVG
+2907 RLQWAREVFGLDAR
-2919 PNDRVLQKTPFGF
+2919 DRVLQKTPFGF

-2942 WSVGARLV
+2942 WTVGARLV

-2959 PAYLSELIE
+2959 PAYLAELIE
-2968 RSGTT
+2968 TSGTT
-2973 VLHFVPSMLDAY
+2973 VLHFVPSMLDVY
-2985 LRHGREGSLSNV
+2985 LRHARPGSLAGV

-3013 RFLSAYP
+3013 RFLSAFP

-3039 WTCEAGDSGA
+3039 WTCKAGEQGP
-3049 VPIGRPAPNVRM
+3049 VPIGHPAANVRM

-3081 GGVQVGRGYWNQP
+3081 GGVQVGRGYLNRP
-3094 ELTSQRF
+3094 ELSAERF

-3113 RTGDLGRWRE
+3113 RTGDLARWRD
-3123 DGALEYLGRNDFQVK
+3123 DGALDYLGRNDFQVK
-3138 LRGFRIEL
+3138 LRGLRIEL
-3146 GEIETALRQCEGV
+3146 GEIESALRQCAGV
-3159 REAVLCAHAD
+3159 REAVVSAQAD

-3178 YVEGEPLQ
+3178 YVECERLDVP
-3186 VAALR
+3186 ALR
-3191 QMLSERLPEYMVP
+3191 QALGAVLPDYMVP
-3204 ALYVAVAEWPLS
+3204 SLYVAMAQWPLS

-3229 DSVAYAQRDYAEPEG
+3229 EAGAYVQREYAEPEG
-3244 EAEQALARI
+3244 AAEQALAQV
-3253 WSQVLNVSRVGR
+3253 WSQVLEVPQVGR

-3287 EQAMEF
+3287 ERGLEF
-3293 SIADLFRTPT
+3293 AIADLFRTPS
-3303 IAELSPGVRSVE
+3303 IAGLAGGVRSGQAPVE
-3315 ASTER
+3315 RAQ
-3320 LRPRALTAADTARLP
+3320 PRALAEHDAARLP
-3335 DGIEAAYAATLLQQG
+3335 AGIEAAYAATLLQQG
-3350 MIFHAQ
+3350 MIFHAR
-3356 LARAEGAY
+3356 LDRAEGAY

-3380 SMREALDAAMR
+3380 CMRAALETTMR

-3401 HGGYSEPLQL
+3401 DRGYSEPLQL
-3411 VHARAP
+3411 VHAQARL
-3417 VPLEVVDLR
+3417 PLEVIDLR
-3426 PQDANARAAT
+3426 AHAAGERADT
-3436 VAAFVARERGRDF
+3436 LAAFVAGERGNDF
-3449 DLERPPLWRV
+3449 ELERPPLWRV

-3486 LMQTEV
+3486 LLQTEL
-3492 FAGYLRALTGGDT
+3492 FGDYLRRLAGA
-3505 GQPEPRRL
+3505 EPAPAPPLR
-3513 QVSPADAVALEQAA
+3513 VSPADAVALEQAA
-3527 LDDPRQAAFW
+3527 LDDPGQAAYW
-3537 RSALEGFQR
+3537 RATLQGLTR
-3546 GVLPAHD
+3546 NPLPPRD
-3553 AGAHASGSYHA
+3553 AGEPAQPGYHV
-3564 EALEISADHERG
+3564 EALDISAADERG
-3576 LRDLANTLGVPVRTL
+3576 LRELANGLGVPVRSL
-3591 LLSVHLRVLASLC
+3591 LLTAHLRVLASLC
-3604 GGQDVTT
+3604 GSRDITT

-3616 VRPESADGDRALGLF
+3616 VRPETADGDRALGLF
-3631 LNTLPLRARMAPG
+3631 LNTLPLRAELAPG
-3644 RWRDLVLQVRE
+3644 SWRELALRVRE

-3668 FRLHREQGGEAL
+3668 FRLHREHGGEPL

-3689 FHAYDALEN
+3689 FHAYDALDD
-3698 AGLRLLGS
+3698 AGLKLLGS

-3736 RLSPTQAARIA
+3736 RLSPAQAGRIA
-3747 GYLREAI
+3747 GYLRAAI
-3754 GALVSRPDAD
+3754 AALVATPEAGHGA
-3764 HAAHRLYAP
+3764 HALCAGA
-3773 DEAERLRGWEQ
+3773 EAQLLLDWEQ
-3784 GPTLPDDDA
+3784 GPALPGEDS

-3799 GVEARVRACPDSDAI
+3799 GVEARARLCPDADAI

-3828 GAERVARR
+3828 RAERVARR
-3836 LRALGAGPGRYV
+3836 LRARGAGPGAHV
-3848 ALVMG
+3848 ALVMN

-3863 GVLKAGAAYVPIDPV
+3863 GILKSGAAYVPIDPAH
-3878 YPDARIADMLADCGP
+3878 PDARIADMLADCRP
-3893 AVAIAQAA
+3893 VAVVVEAAGAERLRAI
-3901 IMERWGRVAG
+3901 AG
-3911 GEDIPLLLI
+3911 GESVALLVI
-3920 EDACAPIE
+3920 EQADDGEKADETAGQ
-3928 AMDTL
+3928 AM
-3933 SDMDAAA
+3933 AAA

-3973 NHLIRCGLSAED
+3973 NHLQQCGLTAAD

-3992 CSFDTSVEEI
+3992 CSFDTSVEEL
-4002 FPALWAGATI
+4002 FPTLWAGATI

-4020 VPDADFE
+4020 VPDARFE
-4027 RFLRDQRISVAD
+4027 AFLRSQRITLAD
-4039 LPTAFWHRWVQASTR
+4039 LPTAFWHRWVQALARADAADVGLDPER
-4054 GDLDRPAIGSDLRLV
+4054 GIGPDLRLV
-4069 VVGGEKAEPA
+4069 VVGGEKAEPS
-4079 ALAQWRDLPA
+4079 ALAQWRALPA

-4113 DCAAAAQAWD
+4113 ECAAARRAWD
-4123 GGIGRPIAGVRVRV
+4123 AGIGRPIAGVCVRV
-4137 VDAYGQTAPVGAAGE
+4137 VDAYGQPAPLGAAGE

-4160 ARGYLDRPALTDEKF
+4160 ARGYLDRPGLSAEKF
-4175 LRDADGSRWY
+4175 LRDPGGRRWY

-4194 HDGHLEFLGRDD
+4194 DDGHLDYLGRDD
-4206 GQTKLRGYR
+4206 GQAKLRGYR

-4228 SAVRDA
+4228 ADVRDA
-4234 AVTVRRDGDGEPR
+4234 AVTLRRDGDGEPR
-4247 IVAYVVL
+4247 IVAYAVPAGEAGVD
-4254 ASDQAMDTRGLRDA
+4254 ARALRDA

-4279 AAFVALESIPLLASG
+4279 AAFVALDAIPLLASG
-4294 KLDKAALPAPTGA
+4294 KLDTAALPAPAGA
-4307 AGLVAYAAPAA
+4307 AGLVAYAAPMA
-4318 GVESAIAAIWSEML
+4318 GVESAIAAIWSDLL

-4355 MIERLREQGIVLD
+4355 MIERLREQGLVLD
-4368 VQTVFAVPRLAEL
+4368 VQTVFAAPRLAEL
-4381 AARAIEASTAD
+4381 AARAVEAPAGD
-4392 SDVASA
+4392 SGAASA
-4398 PSNPLQ
+4398 PPNPLD
-4404 AGAQRIVPA
+4404 AQPARIVPA

-4474 GRARLDSLLAH
+4474 GRARLDRLLAH
-4485 LQHVIDRHDALR
+4485 LQRVIDRHDALR

-4513 RRAQLPAI
+4513 RRAALPAI
-4521 ELQLDAAED
+4521 ELSLDPAQDPVA
-4530 GTEQMFRLTD
+4530 QMFRLTD
-4540 PRVARKDLRIA
+4540 PRVARKDLRVA

-4561 PGNAADGWL
+4561 PGGGDSGGGDSGGGWL

-4604 PPAPYR
+4604 APMPYR

-4617 STSAAEQRRYFE
+4617 AASATEQRRYFE
-4629 ERFADFV
+4629 QRFADLTD
-4636 EPTIVFGVPEVRGSG
+4636 PTIVFGVPEVRGSG
-4651 HSVVAVHEPV
+4651 HSVVAVHEPMA
-4661 SPALAAGVRANA
+4661 PALAAAVRSAA

-4683 FHIAWARCLSVLT
+4683 FHLAWARCLAVQA
-4696 GSGDVAF
+4696 GSADVVF

-4712 GIRGSG
+4712 GVRGSG

-4723 FINTLPVRFQLDG
+4723 FINTLPLRLRLQG
-4736 LSLRAAVELAFGE
+4736 LSVRAAVRLAFAE
-4749 LSAILRHEQAP
+4749 LSAILGHEQAP
-4760 LALAQRCSP
+4760 LALAQRSSP
-4769 TGSRSPLFNTL
+4769 IGARSPLFNTL

-4786 PIGDAQQLARA
+4786 PIGDDAELARA
-4797 RETWQ
+4797 RQTWQ
-4802 GIELVLG
+4802 GIELILG

-4838 GIDPAAVCM
+4838 GIDPAAVCA
-4847 MMQTAMANLVAAL
+4847 MMQAAMANLVEAL
-4860 ASDPERALSSIAI
+4860 ARDPEQPFAAVAI
-4873 DAGLDGDAS
+4873 EAVNDAG
-4882 TTVANN
+4882 TTRRMD
-4888 EVSA
+4888 EVNA